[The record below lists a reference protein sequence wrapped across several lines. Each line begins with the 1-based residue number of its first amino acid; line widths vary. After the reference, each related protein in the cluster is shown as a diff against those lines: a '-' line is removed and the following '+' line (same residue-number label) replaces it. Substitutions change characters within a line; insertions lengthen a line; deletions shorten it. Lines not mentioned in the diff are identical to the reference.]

1 MRKFLLFILSITVA
15 GLIPV
20 LAQDKL
26 TDILKKELMRNYEI
40 MKTLDVPV
48 YYISLRVDESESYD
62 IISSNGAVSENKYN
76 KGRLMAIT
84 MRVGNRK
91 FDNMH
96 YSGNMQNIQRITL
109 PDSDVEEVIKLSL
122 WRGLQQAYSEAKDQL
137 EENRTERTTR
147 PVEEDKSPD
156 FSIEKAS
163 QYFEKPMPFSVLG
176 FDENEFID
184 RANQLSKILSNN
196 RNVLVN
202 FVTVN
207 SILTRKY
214 FLDTDGASIVQNDPS
229 VRIYLGGYVMAD
241 DGMLLQNYKTYF
253 GRNVTELP
261 AVDSMLSDVNQLSET
276 LTALK
281 SSPKIDS
288 YTGPVILSGE
298 VSGVF
303 FHEFF
308 GHRVEGARMK
318 SGFDA
323 QTLKKK
329 IGEKI
334 LPERLSITF
343 DPTISRYG
351 NSMLSGD
358 YKYDDEGIRGQ
369 KVEVIKNGVL
379 TDFLM
384 SRIPIEGFSKSN
396 GHGRGQLNIGTE
408 TRQSNMIIESSTPIS
423 NEELNKLFIEELKKR
438 DLKFGYR
445 IDKVSGGLT
454 MTSAASANAFY
465 LNPLIVYRIYTDGRP
480 EELVRG
486 INIVGTPLAAFSQ
499 IMAETN
505 DQKTF
510 NGICGALSGGVPVSA
525 IAPTMLEKELEFQKI
540 GDSQKMDPFI
550 LDRP

>member
-1 MRKFLLFILSITVA
+1 MRKFLLFILSITA
-15 GLIPV
+15 SGLMPV

-62 IISSNGAVSENKYN
+62 IMSSNGAVSENKHN

-84 MRVGNRK
+84 MRVGNRT

-109 PDSDVEEVIKLSL
+109 PDSDVEEAVKLSL

-137 EENRTERTTR
+137 EENRTEQTTR

-163 QYFEKPMPFSVLG
+163 QYFEKPMPFSALG
-176 FDENEFID
+176 FDENEFIN
-184 RANQLSKILSNN
+184 RANQFSKILSNN

-202 FVTVN
+202 LVTVN
-207 SILTRKY
+207 STLTRKY

-241 DGMLLQNYKTYF
+241 DGMLLENYKTYF
-253 GRNVTELP
+253 GRNTAELP
-261 AVDSMLSDVNQLSET
+261 AVDSLLSDVNQLSST

-343 DPTISRYG
+343 DPTVSRYG
-351 NSMLSGD
+351 NSILSGD
-358 YKYDDEGIRGQ
+358 YKYDDEGVRGQ
-369 KVEVIKNGVL
+369 KVEMIKNGVL
-379 TDFLM
+379 TNFLM

-396 GHGRGQLNIGTE
+396 GHGRGQLNTGTE
-408 TRQSNMIIESSTPIS
+408 TRQSNMIIESSKPIS

-486 INIVGTPLAAFSQ
+486 INIVGTPLTAFSQ

-505 DQKTF
+505 DHKTF

-525 IAPTMLEKELEFQKI
+525 IAPSMLVKELEFQKI

>member
-1 MRKFLLFILSITVA
+1 MKKIFLLFMGALILGIA
-15 GLIPV
+15 PV
-20 LAQDKL
+20 RSQDKL
-26 TDILKKELMRNYEI
+26 TAILKNELMRNYEV
-40 MKTLDVPV
+40 MKTLEVPV
-48 YYISLRVDESESYD
+48 YYISLRVDETESYN
-62 IISSNGAVSENKYN
+62 ITSSYGAVSDNDFY
-76 KGRLMAIT
+76 KGRQMAIA
-84 MRVGNRK
+84 MRVGNRS
-91 FDNMH
+91 FDNLH
-96 YSGNMQNIQRITL
+96 YSGNMQNIRRVTL
-109 PDSDVEEVIKLSL
+109 PDTDVEEEIKLTL
-122 WRGLQQAYSEAKDQL
+122 WRELQQAYSEAKDKL
-137 EENRTERTTR
+137 ESNVTEQTTR

-163 QYFEKPMPFSVLG
+163 QYYEKPIPFSELG
-176 FDENEFID
+176 FKENDAINQ
-184 RANQLSKILSNN
+184 ANQFSKILGDN
-196 RNVLVN
+196 RNILINFVN
-202 FVTVN
+202 F
-207 SILTRKY
+207 SSSLTREY
-214 FLDTDGASIVQNDPS
+214 FIDTDGASIVQNDPS
-229 VRIYLGGYVMAD
+229 VRLYMGGYVMAE
-241 DGMLLQNYKTYF
+241 DGMLLQDYKTFF
-253 GRNVTELP
+253 GRKVSELP
-261 AVDSMLSDVNQLSET
+261 SLENILADAQKLSET
-276 LTALK
+276 LSALK
-281 SSPKIDS
+281 VSPKIDS

-329 IGEKI
+329 IGETV

-351 NSMLSGD
+351 KQILSGD
-358 YKYDDEGIRGQ
+358 YKFDDEGIRGQ
-369 KVEVIKNGVL
+369 KVEVIKDGVL
-379 TDFLM
+379 KNFLM

-396 GHGRGQLNIGTE
+396 GHGRGQLNMGTE
-408 TRQSNMIIESSTPIS
+408 TRQSNMIIESSKPVS

-438 DLKFGYR
+438 NLKFGYR

-465 LNPLIVYRIYTDGRP
+465 LNPLIVYRVYTDGRP

-499 IMAETN
+499 IVAETN

-525 IAPTMLEKELEFQKI
+525 VAPTMLVKELEFQKI
-540 GDSQKMDPFI
+540 GDYQKMDPFI
-550 LDRP
+550 LERP